1 MLHSFNPEIATD
13 VGVEAAVLYQN
24 IQYWCEKNRHNEKN
38 FHDGYYWTYN
48 SVKAFCEMFP
58 YMSKDTI
65 SRNLKKLEERGYIKT
80 GVFNEVGFDR
90 TKWFADVRSQD
101 SKMQDCIS
109 EKCEMDLAKM
119 QNGFSENQKPIPY
132 INTNIKTDINSKKVR
147 TKEASFDAVLDSF
160 EIIRENPNLRET
172 LVEYI
177 KMRKLIKKP
186 LTDRALK
193 LNINEA
199 YKLAGGQPDTMQAII
214 EQSIKRSW
222 AGVFPLKEQKA
233 EEEDYFEKRLRE
245 LEEQKDARGN
255 IDAGIEGVSDSL
267 PCVL

>member
-1 MLHSFNPEIATD
+1 MLHSFNPEVATD

-90 TKWFADVRSQD
+90 TKWFADVRFQD

-109 EKCEMDLAKM
+109 EKCEMDFAET

-132 INTNIKTDINSKKVR
+132 INTNINTDINRKKER
-147 TKEASFDAVLDSF
+147 KKETSFDEVLNSV
-160 EIIRENPNLRET
+160 EIIRENPELRET

-199 YKLAGGQPDTMQAII
+199 YKLANGQPDMMQAII

-222 AGVFPLKEQKA
+222 AGVFPLKDEKEQNR
-233 EEEDYFEKRLRE
+233 DYFSDLLKE
-245 LEEQKDARGN
+245 LEEQDEDGN
-255 IDAGIEGVSDSL
+255 NRESLAGLPNSL
-267 PCVL
+267 PSIL